1 LTLHIFKN
9 KRQTILIYLKWK
21 ITLIETRD
29 SSKQM
34 HLFFKTKEMKSSNE
48 EIENILT
55 KQNKISIET
64 DGINEQQAKEVMT

>member
-1 LTLHIFKN
+1 
-9 KRQTILIYLKWK
+9 
-21 ITLIETRD
+21 
-29 SSKQM
+29 M

-64 DGINEQQAKEVMT
+64 DAINEQQAKQLMT